1 MIIKIV
7 DNNFIVTESCNYYYH
22 IQPGSTDETCSL
34 SNFQFIILQ
43 CQVSSDKQTYFIDW
57 HYSRSRPDPDTIK
70 DTTKSNGST
79 DDLGVEHEV
88 KLEAV
93 TEFNKTSVLTLSGF
107 DVSGNGYYWCSVN
120 SNSKAKESF
129 DSLFHPSTVLHITE
143 QNECFK
149 NEQSCN
155 TEGHVIRLHSP
166 SSSVRCA
173 DRNVALQI
181 VEAQSCTHTVSPKTT
196 TQIPTATNTTIAST
210 IHTLSH
216 MMWIIIGA
224 SVGGTILVLLALI
237 GLLLS
242 MCLVKNK
249 FIRRTRERR
258 NAATEPSPFDD
269 IRMYHSSVENV
280 KKDKTDE
287 KDRSSKVFCESN
299 ICYDECPH
307 AYTSQPHDNI
317 YEEID

>member
-1 MIIKIV
+1 MGIKIV
-7 DNNFIVTESCNYYYH
+7 DINFIITELCHYYYH
-22 IQPGSTDETCSL
+22 TQPGSTDETCSL

-43 CQVSSDKQTYFIDW
+43 CQVSSDKQNYFIDW
-57 HYSRSRPDPDTIK
+57 HYSRSRPDPDIIK
-70 DTTKSNGST
+70 YTTKSNISI
-79 DDLGVEHEV
+79 DDLSVEHEV

-120 SNSKAKESF
+120 SGSKVKESF
-129 DSLFHPSTVLHITE
+129 DSVFNPSTVLHITE

-173 DRNVALQI
+173 DRNVTLQI
-181 VEAQSCTHTVSPKTT
+181 VEEH
-196 TQIPTATNTTIAST
+196 
-210 IHTLSH
+210 
-216 MMWIIIGA
+216 
-224 SVGGTILVLLALI
+224 
-237 GLLLS
+237 
-242 MCLVKNK
+242 
-249 FIRRTRERR
+249 R

-287 KDRSSKVFCESN
+287 KDRSSKVFCDSN

-307 AYTSQPHDNI
+307 AYTSQPHDDI
-317 YEEID
+317 YEDID